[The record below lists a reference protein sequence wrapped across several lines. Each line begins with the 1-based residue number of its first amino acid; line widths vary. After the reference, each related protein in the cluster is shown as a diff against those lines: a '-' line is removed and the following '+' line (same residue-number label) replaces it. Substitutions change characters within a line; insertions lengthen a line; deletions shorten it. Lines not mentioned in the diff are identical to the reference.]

1 MRRPWDV
8 LVQTSEIG
16 PGYAEVYV
24 RRTSS
29 RMVQATL
36 EGLGLKEEMLQVTLA
51 STVLA
56 ET

>member
-1 MRRPWDV
+1 VRRPWDV